1 MQGLLH
7 AHTDRSRS
15 DRRSGRGGFRL
26 RERRTGFDRRQAY
39 PVTGSLRDNPVLLA
53 TILAATL
60 AMSVLDLELTR
71 LGIAAGVSVEANAVM
86 ARLMA
91 QDPLQALLFKLGVA
105 SAVVAAT
112 WTLRRHRPM
121 LAVAAG
127 GFALYL
133 GIIAYHL
140 MGLTVTGVL

>member
-1 MQGLLH
+1 MQ
-7 AHTDRSRS
+7 DRFNAQANRS
-15 DRRSGRGGFRL
+15 MKDRRSERGGFRL
-26 RERRTGFDRRQAY
+26 KERRTGFDRRETY
-39 PVTGSLRDNPVLLA
+39 PVTGSLRDNPVLLL

-71 LGIAAGVSVEANAVM
+71 LGIAAGVSVEANALM
-86 ARLMA
+86 ASLLA
-91 QDPLQALLFKLGVA
+91 QDPMQALLFKLGVA
-105 SAVVAAT
+105 SAIGAAT
-112 WTLRRHRPM
+112 WVLRRHRPM

-133 GIIAYHL
+133 GIIGYHL